1 MVSPEEDAKYVGEN
15 VGKSQSGMSKL
26 EISTLSTSGKT
37 CAPLGIS
44 TKVGVAGVIHAF
56 PEYIITS
63 CLPASPTKAV
73 PPGCLSFPLVP
84 SA

>member
-15 VGKSQSGMSKL
+15 VGKSQSGISKL

-44 TKVGVAGVIHAF
+44 TKVGVSGV
-56 PEYIITS
+56 
-63 CLPASPTKAV
+63 V
-73 PPGCLSFPLVP
+73 
-84 SA
+84 